1 MMKIMIKNDKGL
13 LYQGKRS
20 WTKDRNK
27 ALSFNNYTI
36 ATQKM
41 LSDFYF
47 FRECKAQFL
56 NT

>member
-1 MMKIMIKNDKGL
+1 MKIMIKNDKGL

-20 WTKDRNK
+20 WTKDHNK